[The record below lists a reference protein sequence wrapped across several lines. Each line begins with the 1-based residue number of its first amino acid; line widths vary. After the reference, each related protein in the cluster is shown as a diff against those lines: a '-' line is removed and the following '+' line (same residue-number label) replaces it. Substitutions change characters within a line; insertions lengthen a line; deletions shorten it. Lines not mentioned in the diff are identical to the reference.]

1 VSNPGASVPDRV
13 RHRPAR
19 LAVLA
24 VAAVLST
31 AVVSGCSGAE
41 AARLG
46 FPKGITTDSERV
58 TRLWQG
64 AWIAAF
70 TVGIIVWGL
79 IIWAIVV
86 YRRRGNEMPA
96 QIRYN
101 VPIEALYT
109 LLPVV
114 IVGVLFFYT
123 VRDESVILKQSPNPD
138 VNVKVVAYRFAWT
151 FGYTD
156 PQNKYPPVYDTGTNS
171 TLPELWLPQN
181 QSVKYTL
188 VSNDVIH
195 AFWVP
200 AFLFKMDVVPGRIN
214 TFEKTADTLGTYAGR
229 CSELC
234 GLYHAHMLF
243 TVKVVTPEQYR
254 AHMAELMRLGQTG
267 DPSLHL
273 TPSFDP
279 NRNTVLGAAK

>member
-1 VSNPGASVPDRV
+1 MSTAETRVPPPKRRGRASVLAPG
-13 RHRPAR
+13 
-19 LAVLA
+19 AVLA
-24 VAAVLST
+24 TVLL
-31 AVVSGCSGAE
+31 SGCSGAD

-46 FPKGITTDSERV
+46 FPKGITSDSERV

-70 TVGIIVWGL
+70 AVGIIVWGL

-96 QIRYN
+96 QTRYN
-101 VPIEALYT
+101 VPIEVLYT
-109 LLPVV
+109 VLPVV
-114 IVGVLFFYT
+114 MVGVLFFYT
-123 VRDESVILKQSPNPD
+123 ARDESAILKQSANPD

-156 PQNKYPPVYDTGTNS
+156 PQNRYPAVYDSGTNS
-171 TLPELWLPQN
+171 TLPELWVPRG

-200 AFLFKMDVVPGRIN
+200 AFLFKMDVIPGRVN
-214 TFEKTADTLGTYAGR
+214 TFEKTATTPGTYSGR

-234 GLYHAHMLF
+234 GLYHSHMLF

-254 AHMAELMRLGQTG
+254 AHMADLVRLGQTG

-279 NRNTVLGAAK
+279 NRNTVLGKAS